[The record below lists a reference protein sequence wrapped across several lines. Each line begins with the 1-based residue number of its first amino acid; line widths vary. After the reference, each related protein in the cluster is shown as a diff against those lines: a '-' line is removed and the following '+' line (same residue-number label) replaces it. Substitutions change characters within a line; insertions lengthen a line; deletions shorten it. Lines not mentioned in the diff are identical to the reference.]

1 MMCVKG
7 VAMIGRLVTVGL
19 GLAAAGLAVGVAVG
33 SSLRPKVRKPVYE
46 VKPGDMVQW
55 QSQGVFIF
63 PQPRKVTQV
72 QEYKDGS
79 YVFVED
85 ERTGFPLE
93 QIVVVRQAE
102 DSDPT

>member
-1 MMCVKG
+1 
-7 VAMIGRLVTVGL
+7 MIGRFVTVGL
-19 GLAAAGLAVGVAVG
+19 GLVATGLAVGVAIG
-33 SSLRPKVRKPVYE
+33 SSLRPKVRKPVYK

-63 PQPRKVTQV
+63 PQPRKVTQI
-72 QEYKDGS
+72 QDYKDGA